1 MTMGAFNRLWQLIL
15 LDRKEIGAVYFYAIL
30 SGLLQLSVPIGI
42 QAIISFVLG
51 ASMVT
56 SIYILIVLVVIGVFS
71 VGMMQINQMKIIE
84 KIQQRIFTRNAFDF
98 AEKVPRFDL
107 IKMDNHYLPEKV
119 NYFFDTLNVQ
129 KGLSKLLLD
138 VPAASIQILFGLLL
152 LSLYHPVFIVFGL
165 LLILVLWLILKLTAT
180 SGLASSLTESTY
192 KYAVVEWLTEIARV
206 IKSFKFSQ
214 GTHLNLKKTDERV
227 SGYLKARTT
236 HFKVLLVQYQTLVFF
251 KVAITTVMLTAGTYL
266 LVNQQ
271 LNIGEFIAAE
281 IVIFTVIGAVEKLIG
296 SLDSVYD
303 VVTGLEKLAVIS
315 ESPLEKEGEVMLNA
329 HGEGL
334 EIQFKDFSFSY
345 PNAKKV
351 LRDLNFQIKSNSTV
365 CVRTAEGSGKSTLLK
380 VLSGNYADF
389 DGSLLLNKLPINS
402 YQLESLRTQVGIFLN
417 QQDIFMGTVWENISM
432 GREEIEQEYVMDVAE
447 GLGIAHF
454 LNQLPGGFNTQ
465 LDPSGKK
472 MPSKL
477 VKYILLL
484 RAFANQPKLVLL
496 EDPWGGLEPDV
507 EAKIKQYLLNNLP
520 HTTLVITTQDE
531 DFARKCD
538 AQIVLTNGSANFVT
552 KN

>member
-1 MTMGAFNRLWQLIL
+1 MNSLKRLWELIV
-15 LDRKEIGAVYFYAIL
+15 LDKKEVVSIYFYAVL

-42 QAIISFVLG
+42 QSIVSFVLG

-84 KIQQRIFTRNAFDF
+84 KIQQRIFTRNAYDF

-107 IKMDNHYLPEKV
+107 YKMDNFYLPERV
-119 NYFFDTLNVQ
+119 NYFFDTVNVQ
-129 KGLSKLLLD
+129 KGISKLLLD
-138 VPAASIQILFGLLL
+138 VPAASIQIIFGLLL
-152 LSLYHPVFIVFGL
+152 LSLYHPIFIVFGL
-165 LLILVLWLILKLTAT
+165 LLVVILWLILKMTAT
-180 SGLASSLTESTY
+180 SGLASSLKESTY
-192 KYAVVEWLTEIARV
+192 KYAVLEWLTEIARV

-227 SGYLKARTT
+227 SGYLGARTT
-236 HFKVLLVQYQTLVFF
+236 HFKVLLFQYQTLVVF

-296 SLDSVYD
+296 SLESVYD
-303 VVTGLEKLAVIS
+303 VVTGLEKLAIIS
-315 ESPLEKEGEVMLNA
+315 ESPLEKEGDVELDSR
-329 HGEGL
+329 GEGL
-334 EIQFKDFSFSY
+334 DINFKEFSFSY
-345 PNAKKV
+345 PNGKKV
-351 LRDLNFQIKSNSTV
+351 LRDFNFQIKPNSKV
-365 CVRTAEGSGKSTLLK
+365 CVSTQEGSGKSTLLK

-389 DGSLLLNKLPINS
+389 EGSLLINKLPINS
-402 YQLESLRTQVGIFLN
+402 YQLESFRTQVGIFLN
-417 QQDIFMGTVWENISM
+417 QQDIFSGTVWENIAM
-432 GREEIEQEYVMDVAE
+432 GREEIKQEDVMDMAE
-447 GLGIAHF
+447 GLGIAQF
-454 LNQLPGGFNTQ
+454 LNQLSSGFNTQ

-472 MPSKL
+472 MPSTL

-496 EDPWGGLEPDV
+496 EDPWEGLEPEV
-507 EAKIKQYLLNNLP
+507 QLQIKQYLLNKLP
-520 HTTLVITTQDE
+520 HTTLILTTQDE

-552 KN
+552 TK